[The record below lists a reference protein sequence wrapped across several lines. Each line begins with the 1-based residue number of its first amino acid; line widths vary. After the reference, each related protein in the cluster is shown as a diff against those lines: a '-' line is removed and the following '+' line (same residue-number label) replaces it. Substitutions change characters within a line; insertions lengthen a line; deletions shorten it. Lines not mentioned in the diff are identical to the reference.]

1 MMLMAASG
9 FPEKTFDVATYDAIR
24 PGCWKQR
31 ERLLDMDANH
41 VEASLCF
48 PTPYPLGLPSIHSRD
63 WDPLFSA
70 CQETDTVVCM
80 HIGSSSRMR
89 QHRQTY
95 RSSSAPC

>member
-1 MMLMAASG
+1 MVLGRGVHGRLIPVTIVPLWDAKLAADEVRRCA
-9 FPEKTFDVATYDAIR
+9 EKGSHATSFI
-24 PGCWKQR
+24 
-31 ERLLDMDANH
+31 EN
-41 VEASLCF
+41 
-48 PTPYPLGLPSIHSRD
+48 PYPLGLPSIHSRD